1 MDREQREDQRAKQQY
16 DRAYL
21 LSNIVLWPLERLF
34 FGHFR
39 WSLLHELS
47 GRILEVGV
55 GTGKNLPYYDH
66 QRVQLTGVDLSQGL
80 LKRACRLS
88 TRLHFP
94 VDLRPMDA
102 EHLEFPDQAFD
113 VVVCTFV
120 LCSVP
125 SPILVLQEMAR
136 VLKPDGQILML
147 EHVLS
152 QIPHLARL
160 QHWMGT
166 HMERD
171 TLTNIAR
178 SGLLLVGDH
187 KLMLGDIIRR
197 LECRTAPPLHPSQ
210 ISTHHEVSLNDCISD
225 LT

>member
-1 MDREQREDQRAKQQY
+1 MDQERQQDQRAKRQY

-34 FGHFR
+34 FGRFR
-39 WSLLHELS
+39 WSLLHDLS
-47 GRILEVGV
+47 GRVLEVGV
-55 GTGKNLPYYDH
+55 GTGKNLPYYDY
-66 QRVQLTGVDLSQGL
+66 QRVQLTGVDLSEGL
-80 LKRACRLS
+80 LKRARRLAAH
-88 TRLHFP
+88 LHLP

-102 EHLEFPDQAFD
+102 EHLQFPDQTFD

-136 VLKPDGQILML
+136 VAKPDGQILML

-152 QIPHLARL
+152 RIPRLARL

-166 HMERD
+166 HMECD

-178 SGLLLVGDH
+178 SGLLLVGDR

-197 LECRTAPPLHPSQ
+197 LECRPAPLLPLSQ
-210 ISTHHEVSLNDCISD
+210 IGTLY
-225 LT
+225 

>member
-1 MDREQREDQRAKQQY
+1 LAQERREDQRVKQQN

-21 LSNIVLWPLERLF
+21 LSNIVLWPLERLY

-39 WSLLHELS
+39 WALLHELS
-47 GRILEVGV
+47 GRVLEVGV
-55 GTGKNLPYYDH
+55 GTGKNLPYYDY
-66 QRVQLTGVDLSQGL
+66 QRVQLTGVDLSEGL
-80 LKRACRLS
+80 LKRARRFA
-88 TRLHFP
+88 TRLRLP

-102 EHLEFPDQAFD
+102 EHLEFPGQAFD

-136 VLKPDGQILML
+136 VTKPDGQILML

-152 QIPHLARL
+152 RIPRLARL

-166 HMERD
+166 HMECD
-171 TLTNIAR
+171 TLTNIGR
-178 SGLLLVGDH
+178 SGLLLVDDH

-197 LECRTAPPLHPSQ
+197 LECRIAPSLHPNQ
-210 ISTHHEVSLNDCISD
+210 ISSRS
-225 LT
+225 

>member
-1 MDREQREDQRAKQQY
+1 LERERGEDKQTKQQH
-16 DRAYL
+16 DLAYL

-39 WSLLHELS
+39 WALLHELS

-66 QRVQLTGVDLSQGL
+66 QRVELIGVDLSEGL
-80 LKRACRLS
+80 LKRARRLA
-88 TRLHFP
+88 THLHLP

-102 EHLEFPDQAFD
+102 EHLEFPDQTFD

-125 SPILVLQEMAR
+125 SPIPVLQEMAR
-136 VLKPDGQILML
+136 VLKPDGRILML

-152 QIPHLARL
+152 RIPRLARL

-171 TLTNIAR
+171 TLANIAR

-197 LECRTAPPLHPSQ
+197 LECWPAPPLHPSQ
-210 ISTHHEVSLNDCISD
+210 ISTCHEGSPNSPSVM
-225 LT
+225 